1 MSKNRIIPVFIMLFA
16 VLTLSAC
23 KDDKKTETET
33 TPQST
38 TDETAMSAEAE
49 AEQMKADKAREE
61 AEANSIAAKAMA
73 SADLSTLTTALK
85 SADLESMLTSEGS
98 YTVFAPSNNA
108 FSKLPEG
115 TVDTLLK
122 PENKEQLRSILQYHV
137 VPGTITTDRLAMAIK
152 GNGGKYA
159 IKTATGEELTAMM
172 DGDQIV
178 IKDGRGKKAHVLKG
192 NIEASNGVVYVID
205 DVLMAHK

>member
-1 MSKNRIIPVFIMLFA
+1 MSGNRLMPVFIMLF
-16 VLTLSAC
+16 VLLTVSAC
-23 KDDKKTETET
+23 KDDKKADTNTA
-33 TPQST
+33 PQST
-38 TDETAMSAEAE
+38 PETAMSEDLDSD
-49 AEQMKADKAREE
+49 QMKADKAREE

-73 SADLSTLTTALK
+73 SSDLSTLTGVLK
-85 SADLESMLTSEGS
+85 SADLDSMLTSKGS

-108 FSKLPEG
+108 FTKLPES

-137 VPGTITTDRLAMAIK
+137 VPGTITTDRLVMAIK

-178 IKDGRGKKAHVLKG
+178 IKDGRGKKTHVLKG